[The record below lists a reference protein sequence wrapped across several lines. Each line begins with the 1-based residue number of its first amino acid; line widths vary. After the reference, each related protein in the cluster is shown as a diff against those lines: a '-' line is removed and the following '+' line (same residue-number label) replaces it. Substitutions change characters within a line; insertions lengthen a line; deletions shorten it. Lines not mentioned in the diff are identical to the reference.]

1 MLLIRLEKCE
11 CPTKHK
17 QWYYEYTGQEKE
29 PFVFSGDKWSL
40 RLGKKKAKKVAGLV
54 LSQGKARDWAQHA
67 SSESLKEVTTAYVD
81 GAAVHTGAAF
91 LLPSLKILAC
101 DPEITQADLEKL
113 CARFP
118 SLVGLDISECN
129 KVTHLRPLA
138 HLSQLK
144 VLAISQCENVEDLE
158 PLAGLTALV
167 NLRARGCT
175 GILELEPLSN
185 LGNLKVLDLGG
196 CEFIFDAA
204 PLARLS
210 RLGFLSLRDC
220 TIPRKGLEALGGL
233 SGLKGLCLPPDIMDE
248 QLEDICQA
256 HPNLEFLSLRGCWR
270 IANLKSLCRLP
281 RLKII
286 QIDNRTWLSDTEIE
300 ELKQEMPG
308 SCVDIL

>member
-144 VLAISQCENVEDLE
+144 VLAISQCENVEDLG

-233 SGLKGLCLPPDIMDE
+233 SGLKGLCLPPDITEE
-248 QLEDICQA
+248 QLASICQA
-256 HPNLEFLSLRGCWR
+256 YRDLEFLSLRGCWR
-270 IANLKSLCRLP
+270 VTSLAPLFEIHGLRVVQLDERTKLSEAQITAFKEKIPGCR
-281 RLKII
+281 
-286 QIDNRTWLSDTEIE
+286 TE
-300 ELKQEMPG
+300 MF
-308 SCVDIL
+308 